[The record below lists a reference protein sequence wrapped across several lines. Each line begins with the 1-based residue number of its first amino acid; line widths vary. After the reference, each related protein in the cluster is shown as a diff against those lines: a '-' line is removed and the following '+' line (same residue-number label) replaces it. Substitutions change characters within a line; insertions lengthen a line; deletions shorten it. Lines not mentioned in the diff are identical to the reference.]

1 MAVKTCLI
9 SLPSARDNIRARLVG
24 EKGEGK
30 ETMGLTFLRKVD
42 DFAEAEELRVPAGC
56 EGAPDDEGGAEDS
69 AAAGLHC

>member
-1 MAVKTCLI
+1 
-9 SLPSARDNIRARLVG
+9 
-24 EKGEGK
+24 
-30 ETMGLTFLRKVD
+30 MGLTFLRKVD